1 MIFKLQIG
9 HICKFLPLLYILNS
23 FGDHLLQ
30 PSIAVH
36 FFLVLSSIHLFVLGN
51 WKYLDNCSSRCSHDN
66 YLWHNR
72 DLNFKFQLCWMVL
85 GMYHKM
91 SSFINSEIPC
101 PICLQLYV
109 EKNKS
114 AEGQGKV
121 LSFILTV
128 KSLWS

>member
-1 MIFKLQIG
+1 MTTTFDTIEI
-9 HICKFLPLLYILNS
+9 S
-23 FGDHLLQ
+23 
-30 PSIAVH
+30 
-36 FFLVLSSIHLFVLGN
+36 VLSS
-51 WKYLDNCSSRCSHDN
+51 
-66 YLWHNR
+66 
-72 DLNFKFQLCWMVL
+72 NFAGWFWEI
-85 GMYHKM
+85 MYHKM

-128 KSLWS
+128 KSL